1 MSDYKTTKD
10 IYDIFNNHTGDS
22 MVFNDPI
29 GRVNMHIYPHENSFM
44 AKTIKDG
51 EVRKTGRVVWSV
63 YHQAFVGNDYN
74 IPMGWR
80 V

>member
-1 MSDYKTTKD
+1 MPGYTSEE
-10 IYDIFNNHTGDS
+10 IRNIFNNDS
-22 MVFNDPI
+22 GVGMEFNDTI
-29 GRVNMHIYPHENSFM
+29 ARVNLYVYPLENSFM